1 MKLTDKRLLCVAF
14 IAFLITGSVNAQLL
28 WKISG
33 NGLEKPSYLFGTHHL
48 VDKDQIKNA
57 DKIIDLSKQADA
69 VVGEMD
75 MPDQASS
82 QMKIMQA
89 GMLNGTT
96 MKELLSPED
105 YQLADT
111 EFQQLMGAGMAQ
123 LGMMKPMLLETLYS
137 SMTFMKAYGMS
148 KQPEAIDAILQK
160 AAKEN
165 NKKIIG
171 LETLDQQMDII
182 LNQIPLKRQAEILMK
197 DIKEKQKGIDLLI
210 SITDAYKAGDMA
222 KAEALDKADDSMTA
236 DEKKPLIENRNNAWL
251 AKLPE
256 LMKAQ
261 SCFIAVGFLHLVSD
275 KGLVAQLKKAGYS
288 VEPVVL

>member
-1 MKLTDKRLLCVAF
+1 MNQKHLIVAL
-14 IAFLITGSVNAQLL
+14 IAFLIVCSANAQLL

-33 NGLEKPSYLFGTHHL
+33 NGLTKPSYLFGTHHL
-48 VDKDQIKNA
+48 VDKNQIKNV
-57 DKIIDLSKQADA
+57 DKIIDLSKQSDA
-69 VVGEMD
+69 VVGEME
-75 MPDQASS
+75 MSDQASS

-89 GMLNGTT
+89 GMLAGIT

-160 AAKEN
+160 TAKEN
-165 NKKIIG
+165 NKKVIG

-182 LNQIPLKRQAEILMK
+182 FNKLPLKRQAEILMK

-210 SITDAYKAGDMA
+210 QITDAYKTGDMA
-222 KAEALDKADDSMTA
+222 KAEALDKTDDSMTA

-256 LMKAQ
+256 LMRSQ
-261 SCFIAVGFLHLVSD
+261 SCFIAVGFLHLVGNE
-275 KGLVAQLKKAGYS
+275 GLVAQLKKAGYS
-288 VEPVVL
+288 VETVIL

>member
-1 MKLTDKRLLCVAF
+1 MNKKLLFTVF
-14 IAFLITGSVNAQLL
+14 IALLMTCSVNAQLL

-33 NGLEKPSYLFGTHHL
+33 NGLVRPSYLFGTHHL
-48 VDKDQIKNA
+48 VDKDQIKNV
-57 DKIIDLSKQADA
+57 DKIIDLGKQTDA

-75 MPDQASS
+75 IPDPSTV
-82 QMKIMQA
+82 QMTMMQK
-89 GMLNGTT
+89 GMLTGTT

-148 KQPEAIDAILQK
+148 KQPEAIDAILQN

-165 NKKIIG
+165 NKKVIG

-182 LNQIPLKRQAEILMK
+182 LNQIPLKRQAEVLMK

-210 SITDAYKAGDMA
+210 NITDAYKAGDMA

-236 DEKKPLIENRNNAWL
+236 EEKKILSENRNNAWM
-251 AKLPE
+251 KQLPD
-256 LMKAQ
+256 LMKTQ
-261 SCFIAVGFLHLVSD
+261 SCFIAVGFLHLVGE

>member
-1 MKLTDKRLLCVAF
+1 MNQKHLFVAL
-14 IAFLITGSVNAQLL
+14 IVFLMACSANAQLL

-33 NGLEKPSYLFGTHHL
+33 NGLAKPSYLFGTHHL
-48 VDKDQIKNA
+48 VDKNQIKDV
-57 DKIIDLSKQADA
+57 DKIIDLSKQVDA

-75 MPDQASS
+75 IPDQASS

-89 GMLNGTT
+89 GMLSGIT
-96 MKELLSPED
+96 MKELLSTED

-123 LGMMKPMLLETLYS
+123 LGMMKPMLLEIFYAN
-137 SMTFMKAYGMS
+137 MTFRKTYGIT

-160 AAKEN
+160 EAKEN
-165 NKKIIG
+165 NKKVIG

-182 LNQIPLKRQAEILMK
+182 LNRLPLKRQAEILMK

-210 SITDAYKAGDMA
+210 QLTNAYKAGDMA

-256 LMKAQ
+256 LMKTQ
-261 SCFIAVGFLHLVSD
+261 SCFVAVGFLHLVSD

-288 VEPVVL
+288 VEAVIL